1 MHSIAIGEHSK
12 KKILEKNGVH
22 RTPLRKIRPRQI
34 PPRKIHPLQIPR
46 GEFP

>member
-22 RTPLRKIRPRQI
+22 RTPLRKICPRQI
-34 PPRKIHPLQIPR
+34 PPRKFTLFKSPR

>member
-12 KKILEKNGVH
+12 KKILEKNCVY

-34 PPRKIHPLQIPR
+34 LRGRFTLFKSPR